1 MITIKSDRE
10 IALMRE
16 AGNIVMLA
24 HEEIRKAIKPGVST
38 KELDKIAYDVITSH
52 GATPSFLNYN
62 GFPGTICASKQN
74 RFEKPF
80 FYERKTKNE

>member
-16 AGNIVMLA
+16 AGNIAMLA

-38 KELDKIAYDVITSH
+38 KD
-52 GATPSFLNYN
+52 
-62 GFPGTICASKQN
+62 
-74 RFEKPF
+74 
-80 FYERKTKNE
+80 